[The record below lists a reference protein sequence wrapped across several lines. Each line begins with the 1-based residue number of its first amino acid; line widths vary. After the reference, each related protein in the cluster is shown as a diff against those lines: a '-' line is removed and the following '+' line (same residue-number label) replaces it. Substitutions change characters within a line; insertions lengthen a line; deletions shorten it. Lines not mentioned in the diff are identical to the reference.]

1 MNIVRN
7 NLNKGTVQGIV
18 ASDVYSPNDNVSVV
32 TVRVKD
38 SRVNPK
44 IGRKPLFFIQFSA
57 FGDKA
62 LELRQKCQKGQ
73 LIYIE
78 YYLATSRKTDSK
90 GRHVFFPEPG
100 NHGVFSRRCGRGK
113 QQYLIPYI
121 NGGYLQGD
129 FVSLKNAVNAER
141 VAFLTIRVTTEMDG
155 RERTYYLSMSVYGG
169 LIEAIRENYKSGD
182 SIGVSYKI
190 ETDVKVKD
198 GEKKYLMDYVV
209 TGLL

>member
-57 FGDKA
+57 FGAKA

-90 GRHVFFPEPG
+90 GVTSFFRSRVITE
-100 NHGVFSRRCGRGK
+100 FSLGDVVGENNNTF
-113 QQYLIPYI
+113 IPYI